1 MALLTAVEL
10 GPDHGLNRSV
20 PGLPWILSVV
30 SRFSTAFA
38 GLDGIHGLF
47 HGAAMNG
54 LFSICGICR
63 EITS

>member
-1 MALLTAVEL
+1 MS
-10 GPDHGLNRSV
+10 GL
-20 PGLPWILSVV
+20 
-30 SRFSTAFA
+30 STAFA